1 MKRNIREATLHDFE
15 AVARLTQQVQK
26 LHAER
31 RPDIYAVTTNAL
43 DPKYYEEIIDSEESK
58 VFVMEEE
65 SDGDIIAYSL
75 LKIVQSPN
83 LDIYMNRKVVDMY
96 HLSVDQ
102 RYRGQG
108 IGEQLIEHAVSYTK
122 ETEADALEL
131 GVYAVNEEA
140 LSFYKKQGFKPK
152 IYRMELLM
160 DS

>member
-1 MKRNIREATLHDFE
+1 MCYRRGWSVKRNIREATLHDFE

-102 RYRGQG
+102 RYRG
-108 IGEQLIEHAVSYTK
+108 K
-122 ETEADALEL
+122 ELE
-131 GVYAVNEEA
+131 NN
-140 LSFYKKQGFKPK
+140 
-152 IYRMELLM
+152 
-160 DS
+160 